1 MRPGNILGRAKFAAR
16 RALFRWRMKRKLG
29 AQIKELRGR
38 IKLARLE
45 RDAPKLM
52 PQTFGPMKKELSG
65 EKTKLR
71 NALKRKK
78 RQMRRIETRSMAG
91 AGKR

>member
-1 MRPGNILGRAKFAAR
+1 MRPGNIWGRARFAAR
-16 RALFRWRMKRKLG
+16 RAWFRWRMKRKLG

-52 PQTFGPMKKELSG
+52 PQTFGPMKRQIAENEARLRKALSAN
-65 EKTKLR
+65 ER
-71 NALKRKK
+71 R
-78 RQMRRIETRSMAG
+78 MRRIETRSMAG